1 MATRWN
7 QRNTVIKIEEMQK
20 KTVGISHV
28 NDYIDRTGKGRV
40 KLNGFLSVYRLS
52 SIGSGTLSPDGTMT
66 VTTISGHKYFETF
79 NNLPFT
85 ADGISKT
92 IRNTTNAEKFGIVID
107 LTALGSL
114 PNLFQ
119 RYFGKMAFAGLTD
132 DDLLYFSDMHSTGSI
147 NTVNFEL
154 EQSKAQKGNEA
165 AAVYWDG
172 TAVTALDR
180 EYTYDAVTVTWD
192 MTAVTALDRS

>member
-7 QRNTVIKIEEMQK
+7 QRNITIKIEEMQK
-20 KTVGISHV
+20 KTVGLSHV

-119 RYFGKMAFAGLTD
+119 RYFGKMTFVDLTD
-132 DDLLYFSDMHSTGSI
+132 DDLLYFSDMYSTDSI
-147 NTVNFEL
+147 NTVNFEP